1 MKKMISTEILYEQVM
16 CRMDMTKET
25 NEEEL
30 QEIIRVVLEE
40 EAKKEFI
47 SLNEKDQ
54 AEQGIV

>member
-40 EAKKEFI
+40 EAEKGIYFLER
-47 SLNEKDQ
+47 KDQ